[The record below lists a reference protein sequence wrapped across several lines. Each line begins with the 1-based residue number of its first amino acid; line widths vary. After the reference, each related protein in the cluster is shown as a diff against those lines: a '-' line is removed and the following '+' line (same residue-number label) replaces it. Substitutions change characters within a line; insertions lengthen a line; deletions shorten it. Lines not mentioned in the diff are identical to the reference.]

1 MTELRLSII
10 TPCFNESS
18 NILDCV
24 EQVKNSVHNFSQ
36 TMGFEHI
43 FIDNA
48 STDSSDE
55 ILQEIAQ
62 KYSHVRI
69 LKNSQ
74 NVGVFSSI
82 QRAISYAEGEWLIPF
97 FAADLQDPP
106 EVITEMLKVQ
116 FTSGCDSVFGIRATR
131 IESNF
136 LLTMRKI
143 FYKFLKVASS
153 NDFVEGTSEFC
164 LIKKEIA
171 IAVTE
176 IDDPNPFLRIY
187 LSKLRGKVEYVKFQM
202 NKRVKG
208 KSSANLFTL
217 TDDALNA
224 FSIIMPSIFSRAL
237 VFLFPISL
245 FLAALFLIS
254 VPLVI
259 TNIWNPFYSYS
270 FAVGFILV
278 IIMALQCLVGHYLF
292 ILHKHMRRPPM
303 ANTNEVFK

>member
-1 MTELRLSII
+1 MNELKLSII
-10 TPCFNESS
+10 TPCYNEST
-18 NILDCV
+18 NIADCV
-24 EQVKNSVHNFSQ
+24 EQVRKSVLDFSN
-36 TMGFEHI
+36 TMTFEHI

-48 STDSSDE
+48 STDHSQD
-55 ILQEIAQ
+55 ILQDISK

-69 LKNSQ
+69 LRNSQ

-82 QRAISYAEGEWLIPF
+82 QRAISYTKGEWLIPF

-106 EVITEMLKVQ
+106 YVITEMLKIQ
-116 FTSGCDSVFGIRATR
+116 LASGCDSVFGIRATR

-136 LLTMRKI
+136 LLAMRKI
-143 FYKFLKVASS
+143 FYKFLKIASS

-202 NKRVKG
+202 EKRAKG

-224 FSIIMPSIFSRAL
+224 FSIIMPSIFSRVL
-237 VFLFPISL
+237 VFLFPISFLLLSL
-245 FLAALFLIS
+245 FLTSI
-254 VPLVI
+254 PLVI
-259 TNIWNPFYSYS
+259 FNFWSPFYSYS
-270 FAVGFILV
+270 FAVAFILL

-303 ANTNEVFK
+303 ANTTEFF